1 MENNFSDIDNISYLK
16 KLRHLFSQSNYLSE
30 ITFVMGNNT
39 CDLDSAICS
48 YLLSLALNIEEKTII
63 IEKDQNPKLN
73 MNTKKLCL
81 PVLNIKRGTLPY
93 HIDVKY
99 VFDKYNI
106 DDNDFWY
113 ISDDYLTQEKLFQ
126 YPSNINSN
134 NIISNMILVDHNILI
149 NELQYLSNYVIN
161 IYDHHINAIN
171 NNYPNLK
178 SINIQ
183 LPIGSCST
191 IILSKFF
198 MNNFCSKI
206 INPLFALTALLID
219 CRNFSKDYYGN
230 RWVDLDKEVFNK
242 IKLEIKENI
251 DMDIYYKEI
260 SDVKSDV
267 EKNLM
272 FGFEVLLKK
281 VQKYY
286 NFNGYYI
293 IWSQFYI
300 SFYDIQKKIGDE
312 EIIDNILK
320 NYKNK
325 KEIKKIFFVTNSPI
339 DKDKALYTIFH
350 PIEIPVE
357 FNELKSEIEN
367 KNKDFFYSMEKKVYR
382 DSNDNI
388 KGIMYFFVVNHYY
401 TRKQVEPILQKICSK
416 LK

>member
-1 MENNFSDIDNISYLK
+1 
-16 KLRHLFSQSNYLSE
+16 
-30 ITFVMGNNT
+30 
-39 CDLDSAICS
+39 
-48 YLLSLALNIEEKTII
+48 
-63 IEKDQNPKLN
+63 
-73 MNTKKLCL
+73 
-81 PVLNIKRGTLPY
+81 
-93 HIDVKY
+93 
-99 VFDKYNI
+99 
-106 DDNDFWY
+106 
-113 ISDDYLTQEKLFQ
+113 
-126 YPSNINSN
+126 
-134 NIISNMILVDHNILI
+134 
-149 NELQYLSNYVIN
+149 
-161 IYDHHINAIN
+161 
-171 NNYPNLK
+171 
-178 SINIQ
+178 
-183 LPIGSCST
+183 
-191 IILSKFF
+191 

-242 IKLEIKENI
+242 IKSEIKENI
-251 DMDIYYKEI
+251 NMDIYYKEI
-260 SDVKSDV
+260 SEVKSDV

-286 NFNGYYI
+286 NFNGYDI

-320 NYKNK
+320 IYKNK
-325 KEIKKIFFVTNSPI
+325 NEIKKIFFVTNSPI
-339 DKDKALYTIFH
+339 DKDKVLYTIFH

-357 FNELKSEIEN
+357 FTELKSEIEN
-367 KNKDFFYSMEKKVYR
+367 NNKDFFYSMEKKVYR

-401 TRKQVEPILQKICSK
+401 TRKQVEPILKKICSK